1 MVHGYHLILP
11 MYGFWLPNDP
21 RGSWSDYV
29 RRWELARFGKA
40 TRSIERKDLHELS
53 EKEKQLREV
62 AKQTLQFPPVLLTE
76 IQATAVGSGFATK
89 ITLSNYT
96 VRACSIM
103 PDHTHLVI
111 ARHSYKVETI
121 ANLLKG
127 AATRE
132 LKEKALHPLQ
142 EYKTTNGKLPPI
154 WAAQQW
160 KVFLDSESAI
170 VQAIHYVES
179 NPEKEGK
186 PRQTWP
192 FVKPFTGLNKG
203 VQTTYH

>member
-40 TRSIERKDLHELS
+40 TRNIERKEFHELT
-53 EKEKQLREV
+53 EHEIQLREV

-76 IQATAVGSGFATK
+76 VQATAVGRGFATK
-89 ITLSNYT
+89 IALSNYT
-96 VRACSIM
+96 VWACSIM
-103 PDHTHLVI
+103 PDHTHLII

-132 LKEKALHPLQ
+132 LKDCLLYTSPSPRDLS
-142 EYKTTNGKLPPI
+142 TSRMP
-154 WAAQQW
+154 
-160 KVFLDSESAI
+160 SSA
-170 VQAIHYVES
+170 
-179 NPEKEGK
+179 
-186 PRQTWP
+186 
-192 FVKPFTGLNKG
+192 
-203 VQTTYH
+203 